1 MSLQRP
7 LKYDPTTGEI
17 ARFAADDFINE
28 VDFLTVNNETGAP
41 LIKCT
46 PVYQT
51 ATANEVAKAQADAI
65 ATARVIALLVDA
77 IADGTSGSALSDGRM
92 SASTAEWDA
101 VTGQTGG
108 LTPGSKYY
116 VSPTT
121 AGMLTTTAP
130 TADGHVVAPVG
141 TAKSTVE
148 FEVSIGTRV
157 VL

>member
-17 ARFAADDFINE
+17 ARFAADDFVNE

-51 ATANEVAKAQADAI
+51 AVADEVAKAQANAI
-65 ATARVIALLVDA
+65 GTARVIALLVEA
-77 IADGTSGSALSDGRM
+77 IADGASGSALSDGRV

-108 LTPGSKYY
+108 LTAGSKYY
-116 VSPTT
+116 LDPAT
-121 AGMLTTTAP
+121 AGKLTVTP
-130 TADGHVVAPVG
+130 PSADGHVVAPVG
-141 TAKSTVE
+141 TAKSTTE
-148 FEVSIGTRV
+148 FEVSIGARV
-157 VL
+157 LL